1 MEKEKDTFTYTYSA
15 KQQEEIRNIRKKY
28 LPREE
33 DKMEQ
38 LRRLDRD
45 TTRKGTVLSVLVG
58 VIGCLLLG
66 VGMCCTMVWM
76 KFFIPGVVI
85 GLIGIGRCGGCLSAV
100 YPRDEKRTGKV
111 GAANFEAD
119 RRAVGSK
126 IKKRTGRKGNL
137 PYGPVFYP
145 YPVFAAGLS
154 QSFRFRNGRAPG
166 RGRPA
171 PCRHTVSAHSMST
184 DRKFTVPPK
193 TFLRTF

>member
-58 VIGCLLLG
+58 VIGCLLFG
-66 VGMCCTMVWM
+66 VGMCCPMVWM

-85 GLIGIGRCGGCLSAV
+85 GLIGIAAVAAAYPLYTRVTKKERERLAPQILKLTEELSEV
-100 YPRDEKRTGKV
+100 K
-111 GAANFEAD
+111 
-119 RRAVGSK
+119 
-126 IKKRTGRKGNL
+126 
-137 PYGPVFYP
+137 
-145 YPVFAAGLS
+145 
-154 QSFRFRNGRAPG
+154 
-166 RGRPA
+166 
-171 PCRHTVSAHSMST
+171 
-184 DRKFTVPPK
+184 
-193 TFLRTF
+193 

>member
-33 DKMEQ
+33 EKMEQ

-85 GLIGIGRCGGCLSAV
+85 GLIGIAAVAAAYPLYTRVTKKVRERLAPQILKLTEELSEV
-100 YPRDEKRTGKV
+100 K
-111 GAANFEAD
+111 
-119 RRAVGSK
+119 
-126 IKKRTGRKGNL
+126 
-137 PYGPVFYP
+137 
-145 YPVFAAGLS
+145 
-154 QSFRFRNGRAPG
+154 
-166 RGRPA
+166 
-171 PCRHTVSAHSMST
+171 
-184 DRKFTVPPK
+184 
-193 TFLRTF
+193 

>member
-1 MEKEKDTFTYTYSA
+1 MEKEKDTFNYTYSA

-58 VIGCLLLG
+58 VIGSLLLG

-85 GLIGIGRCGGCLSAV
+85 GLIGIAAVAAAYPLYTRVTKKERERLAPQILKLTEELSEV
-100 YPRDEKRTGKV
+100 K
-111 GAANFEAD
+111 
-119 RRAVGSK
+119 
-126 IKKRTGRKGNL
+126 
-137 PYGPVFYP
+137 
-145 YPVFAAGLS
+145 
-154 QSFRFRNGRAPG
+154 
-166 RGRPA
+166 
-171 PCRHTVSAHSMST
+171 
-184 DRKFTVPPK
+184 
-193 TFLRTF
+193 

>member
-1 MEKEKDTFTYTYSA
+1 MEKGNGSFNYTYSA

-85 GLIGIGRCGGCLSAV
+85 GLIGIAAAAAAYPLYTRVTKKERERLAPQILKLTEELSEV
-100 YPRDEKRTGKV
+100 K
-111 GAANFEAD
+111 
-119 RRAVGSK
+119 
-126 IKKRTGRKGNL
+126 
-137 PYGPVFYP
+137 
-145 YPVFAAGLS
+145 
-154 QSFRFRNGRAPG
+154 
-166 RGRPA
+166 
-171 PCRHTVSAHSMST
+171 
-184 DRKFTVPPK
+184 
-193 TFLRTF
+193 

>member
-76 KFFIPGVVI
+76 EFFIPGVVI
-85 GLIGIGRCGGCLSAV
+85 GLIGIAAV
-100 YPRDEKRTGKV
+100 AAAYPLYTRVTKKNGK
-111 GAANFEAD
+111 GW
-119 RRAVGSK
+119 R
-126 IKKRTGRKGNL
+126 
-137 PYGPVFYP
+137 
-145 YPVFAAGLS
+145 
-154 QSFRFRNGRAPG
+154 
-166 RGRPA
+166 
-171 PCRHTVSAHSMST
+171 
-184 DRKFTVPPK
+184 RKF
-193 TFLRTF
+193 